1 MLKRHAEFLKSVLF
15 LFDLALICLCW
26 VAAYDI
32 RIAGF
37 PAPVTKGVPPLGPY
51 LGMLLPIVLV
61 WGVAF
66 QAFDLYRPR
75 RMGSHLGEII
85 DLAKANTMAVVVL
98 VAISFF
104 LREYQFS
111 RLVFVNFW
119 FLNIL
124 ALSGSRMLFRE
135 GLRFM
140 RRRGLNQRYALIVGA
155 GKVGQALAEN
165 LARHP
170 EFGITLRG
178 CLTRRVERTHQTMNG
193 MAVLGTY
200 EELSRHVSAGVDIV
214 FVCLPMDEESHAE
227 KVMSVLSNTM
237 VEVKVVPSICEFV
250 TLRAEAEM
258 FEGLPVITLQGSPL
272 YGWNI
277 VIKRAMDIGGSA
289 MALMVGAPVMLLIA
303 ALVKATSPG
312 PVLYRQLRM
321 GLDGHAFQMLKFRSM
336 RVDAEANTG
345 AVWAHT
351 EDSRRTPVGTFLRRT
366 SLDELPQFWNV
377 LKGDMSIVGPR
388 PERPELI
395 ARFREQLPQ
404 YMLRHKMKAGIT
416 GWAQVNGW
424 RGNTSL
430 QKRIECDLYYIEHW
444 SVWFDVKIMLLTF
457 WKGFIHRHAY

>member
-1 MLKRHAEFLKSVLF
+1 MLKRHNEFLKSLLF
-15 LFDLALICLCW
+15 LLDLALISACW
-26 VAAYDI
+26 LAAYDI

-37 PAPVTKGVPPLGPY
+37 PAPMTQAVPPFGPY
-51 LGMLLPIVLV
+51 LGMLIPIVLV
-61 WGVAF
+61 WGAVF

-75 RMGSHLGEII
+75 RMGTHLEEII
-85 DLAKANTMAVVVL
+85 DIAKANTLAVLLL
-98 VAISFF
+98 VAVSFF
-104 LREYQFS
+104 LRQYQFS

-119 FLNIL
+119 LLNMV
-124 ALSGSRMLFRE
+124 ALGFSRMIFRE
-135 GLRFM
+135 GLRFV
-140 RRRGLNQRYALIVGA
+140 RRRGFNQRYGLVVGA
-155 GKVGQALAEN
+155 GKVGQQLVDN
-165 LARHP
+165 LQRHP
-170 EFGITLRG
+170 EFGISVRG
-178 CLTRRVERTHQTMNG
+178 YLTRRIEKIGQAYAGVP
-193 MAVLGTY
+193 VLGTY
-200 EELSRHVSAGVDIV
+200 EDLGVQVQQGADIV
-214 FVCLPMDEESHAE
+214 FVCLPAEGEAQAE
-227 KVMSVLSNTM
+227 KILNLLSNTM

-250 TLRAEAEM
+250 TLRAEAEV
-258 FEGLPVITLQGSPL
+258 FEGLPVITLQGTPL
-272 YGWNI
+272 YGWNL
-277 VIKRAMDIGGSA
+277 VIKRGIDILGASA
-289 MALMVGAPVMLLIA
+289 ALVVGAPMMILIA

-312 PVLYRQLRM
+312 PVLYRQIRM

-336 RVDAEANTG
+336 RADAEVNTG

-430 QKRIECDLYYIEHW
+430 EKRIECDLYYIEHW
-444 SVWFDVKIMLLTF
+444 SVWFDFRIMLLTL